1 MSCLWGIVIAAQG
14 TQGSSTLTGSDLWV
28 PVIAA
33 LGSAFLTGAV
43 AFGLEWWRSRKAG
56 KAAKSER
63 RVRAYSLLLAR
74 SGVIAHV
81 AVGLHIAMEV
91 RSGLREGINV
101 ATGRQKP
108 LDPLELIALQ
118 RIDLEPL
125 YEVWSEVWTWG
136 SKEAIPA
143 ANDLVARC
151 GSVMGAATQRGESG
165 SVLQRFIAGEKW
177 TPQQLDEWN
186 KEVRALAET
195 RRQFAAIARREAGV
209 EVADL
214 FASNEQK
221 SPQPGAEIGTPSQLG
236 A

>member
-1 MSCLWGIVIAAQG
+1 MSDLWGIVIAAQG
-14 TQGSSTLTGSDLWV
+14 TQGSSTLTGADLWV

-63 RVRAYSLLLAR
+63 RVR
-74 SGVIAHV
+74 
-81 AVGLHIAMEV
+81 
-91 RSGLREGINV
+91 
-101 ATGRQKP
+101 
-108 LDPLELIALQ
+108 ELIALQ
-118 RIDLEPL
+118 RTDLEPL
-125 YEVWSEVWTWG
+125 YEAWSEVWTWG

-151 GSVMGAATQRGESG
+151 GSVMGAATQRGELG

-186 KEVRALAET
+186 KEVQALAET
-195 RRQFAAIARREAGV
+195 RRRFAAIARREAGV

-221 SPQPGAEIGTPSQLG
+221 SPQPGAEIGTPSQPG